1 MCSTMMCSMGLVT
14 SLGPNPG
21 KHPRIHRRTT
31 FIIMGSVKQ
40 LAIEGPQKYFS
51 NGGGE
56 RGR

>member
-1 MCSTMMCSMGLVT
+1 MFYHDVFYGARHK
-14 SLGPNPG
+14 PWPKPG